1 MATKDKGIDL
11 GALQAEFEEAKK
23 DAIAKQKAYLRAND
37 ENNAGRARLN
47 KASEALQ
54 EAMKA
59 VLN

>member
-1 MATKDKGIDL
+1 MAKDKGIDL

-37 ENNAGRARLN
+37 ENNAARARLN